1 MRFEF
6 YIDIISKGIIMGFH
20 IETRKV
26 QKTGGSSYI
35 ISLPK
40 VWIDK
45 HGIKSKDTLGILSQ
59 PDGNLLITPQID
71 NENVIKTK
79 EIIVDEYRDKN
90 FLFRV
95 LIGAYIMGFSKIIL
109 KSSKKFEP
117 VLRDIITLFTQIAI
131 GPEIVE
137 ESNNFIVIKDLL
149 NPKEMP
155 FEKTIKRMYILVQDM
170 HEDAINA
177 FETRN
182 KELAEEVIKRDN
194 DVDRLHWLI
203 GRQSHIAL
211 RDIILCQKMG
221 ITLEEASHYQQMSRF
236 LERIG
241 DHASKIAKNVLI
253 LKQQVLDKNLKD
265 EIKIVSKLSLDLL
278 NKSLD
283 AWLQK
288 SLVLANENIEDIK
301 NLIAATEKIS
311 LNTTSSAEVSIAIG
325 YIIESIRR
333 TAEYSGDISE
343 IIINNLV

>member
-1 MRFEF
+1 MP
-6 YIDIISKGIIMGFH
+6 FH

-45 HGIKSKDTLGILSQ
+45 HGVENHDTLGILSQ

-71 NENVIKTK
+71 TEKLIKIK
-79 EIIVDEYRDKN
+79 EIIVDDFKDDNY
-90 FLFRV
+90 LFRI
-95 LIGAYIMGFSKIIL
+95 LIGVYIMGFSKIII

-117 VLRDIITLFTQIAI
+117 FIRDCIANFTQIAI
-131 GPEIVE
+131 GPEVVE

-149 NPKEMP
+149 NPTEMP
-155 FEKTIKRMYILVQDM
+155 LEKTIKRIYILVTDM
-170 HEDAINA
+170 HIDAIKS
-177 FETRN
+177 FETGDTG
-182 KELAEEVIKRDN
+182 LAKEVIKRDN

-203 GRQSHIAL
+203 GRQSHIVL

-221 ITLEEASHYQQMSRF
+221 LTLEQANHFQQISRF
-236 LERIG
+236 LERVG
-241 DHASKIAKNVLI
+241 DHAVRIAKNVLLIDYKKIEKDLIKNI
-253 LKQQVLDKNLKD
+253 LKA
-265 EIKIVSKLSLDLL
+265 SKLSLELL
-278 NKSLD
+278 NRSLD

-288 SLVLANENIEDIK
+288 NILLANENIERIK
-301 NLIAATEKIS
+301 ELISTTEKIS
-311 LNTTSSAEVSIAIG
+311 LNTTNSVEFSIAIG

-333 TAEYSGDISE
+333 TGEYAGDISE

>member
-1 MRFEF
+1 
-6 YIDIISKGIIMGFH
+6 MGFH

-45 HGIKSKDTLGILSQ
+45 HGVEKNDTLGILSQ

-71 NENVIKTK
+71 NETAIKTK
-79 EIIVDEYRDKN
+79 EIIVDDFEDKN

-95 LIGAYIMGFSKIIL
+95 LIGAYIMGFSRIVL
-109 KSSKKFEP
+109 KSSRKFEP
-117 VLRDIITLFTQIAI
+117 LIRDTITNFTQIAI

-155 FEKTIKRMYILVQDM
+155 FEKTIKRMYILVQGM
-170 HEDAINA
+170 HEDSINA
-177 FETRN
+177 FETQN
-182 KELAEEVIKRDN
+182 KDLAEEVIKRDN
-194 DVDRLHWLI
+194 DVDRLHWLV
-203 GRQSHIAL
+203 GRQSHIVL

-221 ITLEEASHYQQMSRF
+221 ITLEQASHYQQISRF

-253 LKQQVLDKNLKD
+253 LIKHKLDQNLME
-265 EIKIVSKLSLDLL
+265 EIKEVSILSLNLL

-288 SLVLANENIEDIK
+288 SLVLANENIEDIR
-301 NLIAATEKIS
+301 NLIVTTEKIS
-311 LNTTSSAEVSIAIG
+311 LNAINSAEVSIAVG

>member
-1 MRFEF
+1 MP
-6 YIDIISKGIIMGFH
+6 FH

-45 HGIKSKDTLGILSQ
+45 HGVEKNDTLGILSQ

-71 NENVIKTK
+71 TEKIIKTK
-79 EIIVDEYRDKN
+79 EIIVEDFKDNNY
-90 FLFRV
+90 FFRI
-95 LIGAYIMGFSKIIL
+95 LIGAYIMGFSKIVI

-117 VLRDIITLFTQIAI
+117 YIRDCINNFTQIAI
-131 GPEIVE
+131 GPEVVE

-149 NPKEMP
+149 NPTEMP
-155 FEKTIKRMYILVQDM
+155 FEKTIKRMYILVHDM
-170 HEDAINA
+170 HEDAIKA
-177 FETRN
+177 FETGDTT
-182 KELAEEVIKRDN
+182 LAEEVIKRDN

-221 ITLEEASHYQQMSRF
+221 LTLEQANHFQQISRF
-236 LERIG
+236 LERVG
-241 DHASKIAKNVLI
+241 DHAVRIAKNVLLIDYKKIEKGLIENI
-253 LKQQVLDKNLKD
+253 L
-265 EIKIVSKLSLDLL
+265 IASKMSLDLL
-278 NKSLD
+278 DKSLD

-288 SLVLANENIEDIK
+288 SILLANENIEEI
-301 NLIAATEKIS
+301 NELISSTEKIS
-311 LNTTSSAEVSIAIG
+311 LDTSNSAELSIAIG

-333 TAEYSGDISE
+333 TGEYAGDISE

>member
-1 MRFEF
+1 M
-6 YIDIISKGIIMGFH
+6 SFH

-26 QKTGGSSYI
+26 QQTGGSSFI

-40 VWIDK
+40 VWINK
-45 HGIKSKDTLGILSQ
+45 HNIEKNDTLGILSQ

-71 NENVIKTK
+71 NETIIKTK
-79 EIIVDEYRDKN
+79 EIIVDDYKEEN

-95 LIGAYIMGFSKIIL
+95 LIGTYIMGFSQIII
-109 KSSKKFEP
+109 KSSKKLETFI
-117 VLRDIITLFTQIAI
+117 RDTITNFTQIAI

-170 HEDAINA
+170 HEDSINA
-177 FETRN
+177 LENNN
-182 KELAEEVIKRDN
+182 KELAEDVIKRD
-194 DVDRLHWLI
+194 DDIDRLHWLI
-203 GRQSHIAL
+203 GRQAHIVL

-221 ITLEEASHYQQMSRF
+221 ITLEQASHYQQMSRF

-241 DHASKIAKNVLI
+241 DHASKISKNVLI
-253 LKQQVLDKNLKD
+253 LIKHQLDKNLKE
-265 EIKIVSKLSLDLL
+265 EIKKLSKFSIDLL

-288 SLVLANENIEDIK
+288 NLVLANENIEDIK
-301 NLIAATEKIS
+301 KLIAATEKIS
-311 LNTTSSAEVSIAIG
+311 LNTINNSEVSIAIG

>member
-1 MRFEF
+1 
-6 YIDIISKGIIMGFH
+6 MGFH
-20 IETRKV
+20 METRKV

-40 VWIDK
+40 VWINK
-45 HGIKSKDTLGILSQ
+45 HGVEKNDTLAILSQ
-59 PDGNLLITPQID
+59 PDGNLLITPQLD
-71 NENVIKTK
+71 NEQALKTK
-79 EIIVDEYRDKN
+79 EIIVDDYYDEN

-95 LIGAYIMGFSKIIL
+95 LIGAYIMGFSRIVI
-109 KSSKKFEP
+109 KSSKKFDASM
-117 VLRDIITLFTQIAI
+117 RDIITHFTQIAI

-137 ESNNFIVIKDLL
+137 ESNNFIAIKDLL

-155 FEKTIKRMYILVQDM
+155 FEKTIKRMYILVQGM
-170 HEDAINA
+170 HEDSINA
-177 FETRN
+177 LESGN
-182 KELAEEVIKRDN
+182 KELAEEVIRRDN

-203 GRQSHIAL
+203 GRQSHIVL

-221 ITLEEASHYQQMSRF
+221 ITLEQASHFQQMSRF

-241 DHASKIAKNVLI
+241 DHASKIAKNVL
-253 LKQQVLDKNLKD
+253 VLIKYKIDDNLKE
-265 EIKIVSKLSLDLL
+265 EIKTVSILSLELL

-283 AWLQK
+283 AWLQR
-288 SLVLANENIEDIK
+288 SITLANENIEDIK
-301 NLIAATEKIS
+301 ELISTTEKINLS
-311 LNTTSSAEVSIAIG
+311 TNNNPHISIAIG

>member
-1 MRFEF
+1 
-6 YIDIISKGIIMGFH
+6 MGFN

-35 ISLPK
+35 VSLPK

-45 HGIKSKDTLGILSQ
+45 HGVKKNDTLGILSQ
-59 PDGNLLITPQID
+59 PDGNLLITPKID
-71 NENVIKTK
+71 NEITIKTK
-79 EIIVDEYRDKN
+79 EIMVDDYKDEN

-95 LIGAYIMGFSKIIL
+95 LIGAYIMGFSKIII
-109 KSSKKFEP
+109 KSGRKFDP
-117 VLRDIITLFTQIAI
+117 LIRDTITDFTQIAI

-137 ESNNFIVIKDLL
+137 ESNNVIVIKDLL

-155 FEKTIKRMYILVQDM
+155 FEKTIKRMYILVQGM
-170 HEDAINA
+170 HEDSINA
-177 FETRN
+177 FETRDE
-182 KELAEEVIKRDN
+182 ELAEEVIKRDN

-203 GRQSHIAL
+203 GRQSHIVL

-221 ITLEEASHYQQMSRF
+221 ITLEQASHYQQMSRF

-241 DHASKIAKNVLI
+241 DHASKIARNVLI
-253 LKQQVLDKNLKD
+253 LIQKELDKNLKE
-265 EIKIVSKLSLDLL
+265 EIKTVSKLSLDLL

-301 NLIAATEKIS
+301 ELIAATEKIS
-311 LNTTSSAEVSIAIG
+311 LNTISSAEVSIAIG

>member
-1 MRFEF
+1 MSF
-6 YIDIISKGIIMGFH
+6 Y

-45 HGIKSKDTLGILSQ
+45 HGIKTKDTLGILSQ

-71 NENVIKTK
+71 SEKIIKTK
-79 EIIVDEYRDKN
+79 ELIVDEFKDDN
-90 FLFRV
+90 FFFRI
-95 LIGAYIMGFSKIIL
+95 LIGAYIMGFSKILI

-117 VLRDIITLFTQIAI
+117 FIRDCINNFTQIAI
-131 GPEIVE
+131 GPEVVE

-149 NPKEMP
+149 NPTEMP
-155 FEKTIKRMYILVQDM
+155 FEKTIKRMYILVHDM
-170 HEDAINA
+170 HFDSVKAL
-177 FETRN
+177 ETGDKN
-182 KELAEEVIKRDN
+182 LAEEVIKRDN

-221 ITLEEASHYQQMSRF
+221 LTLEQANHFQQISRF
-236 LERIG
+236 LERVG
-241 DHASKIAKNVLI
+241 DHAVRIAKNVLLI
-253 LKQQVLDKNLKD
+253 DYNKVEKNL
-265 EIKIVSKLSLDLL
+265 IKNILVASKLALDLL
-278 NKSLD
+278 DKSLD

-288 SLVLANENIEDIK
+288 SILLANENIEAIK
-301 NLIAATEKIS
+301 ELILTTEKIS
-311 LNTTSSAEVSIAIG
+311 LDTTNTAELSIAIG

-333 TAEYSGDISE
+333 TGEYAGDISE

>member
-1 MRFEF
+1 MP
-6 YIDIISKGIIMGFH
+6 FH

-45 HGIKSKDTLGILSQ
+45 HGVENHDTLGILSQ

-71 NENVIKTK
+71 TEKMIKIK
-79 EIIVDEYRDKN
+79 EIIVDN
-90 FLFRV
+90 FKDGNYLFRI
-95 LIGAYIMGFSKIIL
+95 LIGVYIMGFSKIII

-117 VLRDIITLFTQIAI
+117 FIRDCIANFTQIAI
-131 GPEIVE
+131 GPEVVE

-149 NPKEMP
+149 NPTEMP
-155 FEKTIKRMYILVQDM
+155 FEKTIKRMYILVHDM
-170 HEDAINA
+170 SDDAIRA
-177 FETRN
+177 FETGDKR
-182 KELAEEVIKRDN
+182 LAEEVIKRDN

-203 GRQSHIAL
+203 GRQSHIVL

-221 ITLEEASHYQQMSRF
+221 LTLEQANHFQQISRF
-236 LERIG
+236 LERVG
-241 DHASKIAKNVLI
+241 DHAVRIAKNVLLIDYKKIEKDLIKNI
-253 LKQQVLDKNLKD
+253 LKA
-265 EIKIVSKLSLDLL
+265 SKLSLELL
-278 NKSLD
+278 NRSLD

-288 SLVLANENIEDIK
+288 NILLANENIERIK
-301 NLIAATEKIS
+301 DLISTTEKIS
-311 LNTTSSAEVSIAIG
+311 LNTTDSAEFSIAIG

-333 TAEYSGDISE
+333 TGEYAGDISE

>member
-1 MRFEF
+1 
-6 YIDIISKGIIMGFH
+6 MGFN

-26 QKTGGSSYI
+26 QKTGGSSFI
-35 ISLPK
+35 VSLPK

-45 HGIKSKDTLGILSQ
+45 HGVKKNDTLGILSQ
-59 PDGNLLITPQID
+59 PDGNLLITPKID
-71 NENVIKTK
+71 NETALKSK
-79 EIIVDEYRDKN
+79 EIIVDDYKDEN

-95 LIGAYIMGFSKIIL
+95 LIGAYIMGFSRIVI
-109 KSSKKFEP
+109 KSSRKFET
-117 VLRDIITLFTQIAI
+117 LTRDTITNFTQIAI
-131 GPEIVE
+131 GPEIIE
-137 ESNNFIVIKDLL
+137 ESNNIIIIKDLL

-155 FEKTIKRMYILVQDM
+155 FEKTIKRMYILVQGM
-170 HEDAINA
+170 HEDSINA
-177 FETRN
+177 LETGN
-182 KELAEEVIKRDN
+182 KELAKEVIKRDN

-203 GRQSHIAL
+203 GRQSHIVL

-221 ITLEEASHYQQMSRF
+221 ITLEQASHYQQMSRF

-241 DHASKIAKNVLI
+241 DHASKIAKNVLVLI
-253 LKQQVLDKNLKD
+253 NHELDKNLKE
-265 EIKIVSKLSLDLL
+265 EIKDVSKLALDLL

-288 SLVLANENIEDIK
+288 SILLANENIENIK
-301 NLIAATEKIS
+301 NLIMATEKIS
-311 LNTTSSAEVSIAIG
+311 LNSINSAEVSIAIG